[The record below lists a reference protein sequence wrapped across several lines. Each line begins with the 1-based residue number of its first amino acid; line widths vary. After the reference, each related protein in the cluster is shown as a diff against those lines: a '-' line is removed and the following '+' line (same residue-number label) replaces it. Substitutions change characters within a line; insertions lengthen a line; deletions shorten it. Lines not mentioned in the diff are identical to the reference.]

1 LKLGLLEDGR
11 VKVFRGAVME
21 MQKIDYKKVRPCDYL
36 KNGFFDQSGDWIEGL
51 NGFYSMATAQLL
63 REEGTSPAR
72 VRGLAEKLMA
82 LSLEVFGDYEILEYH
97 SLDSFSR
104 DAIFKI
110 MDSLESKQSAVL
122 SELFDTARPHL
133 NNWKN
138 FAALVIHLEQISSQL
153 EVVAA

>member
-1 LKLGLLEDGR
+1 ML
-11 VKVFRGAVME
+11 RGAVME
-21 MQKIDYKKVRPCDYL
+21 MQKMDFKKVRPSDYL

-63 REEGTSPAR
+63 REEGISPVK
-72 VRGLAEKLMA
+72 VRALADELMA
-82 LSLEVFGDYEILEYH
+82 LSLEVFGEDEILEYH
-97 SLDSFSR
+97 SIDSFSR
-104 DAIFKI
+104 DAIFRI
-110 MDSLESKQSAVL
+110 IDSVESKQSGVL

-153 EVVAA
+153 DLVAA